1 MKKIVGVIRPFTVT
15 QNLFVYN
22 DEECLE
28 SLTINLDDIPK
39 VITSLAS
46 NYEVNDIL
54 LVGSKKF
61 SEGIKNNIQK
71 EYNKY
76 NSNILNIKLT
86 DN

>member
-1 MKKIVGVIRPFTVT
+1 MKKIVGVIRPITVT